1 MLAPSDFA
9 SRQALKW
16 PQLQE
21 DGTYTAFTEPAWM
34 KRAKDPNTPSLGNAS
49 IKTRS
54 QEVDGRE
61 VLYPTIRMQ
70 KDGTLKKYTDKEALD
85 IALANKDYLLFE
97 DPDKATAFSRYL
109 SGRLGEIRE
118 ANEDQNENEINPF
131 RLGKN

>member
-21 DGTYTAFTEPAWM
+21 DGTYAEFTEPAWM
-34 KRAKDPNTPSLGNAS
+34 KRAKDPNNPSLGNAS

-70 KDGTLKKYTDKEALD
+70 KDGTLKEYTDEEALK
-85 IALANKDYLLFE
+85 IALANKDYLLFT
-97 DPDKATAFSRYL
+97 DDKKATEFAIHL
-109 SGRLGEIRE
+109 SDRLGEIKDKHQRSLRR
-118 ANEDQNENEINPF
+118 DP
-131 RLGKN
+131 